1 MAKTELQ
8 KKARALLDEL
18 PRVNGVKLGTEM
30 SANTRCMIGNEIY
43 VNVTCFD
50 GFYSLQRI
58 RAYSKKN
65 GWKPADMFPVRLNSV
80 DYGAVTNIVRI
91 GAFENDVENFKD
103 ALYNHAGDYFE
114 KNYRKKIDRIIELA
128 HKPFPD
134 DETWRSG
141 KNKLIDAAKIVRA
154 HEAMEERRRILYPKK
169 GDTSLTDPDVETCI
183 RVLKSKGYKI
193 MAPVT
198 EYVEV

>member
-8 KKARALLDEL
+8 KKARALLGEL
-18 PRVNGVKLGTEM
+18 PRVNGVELGTNM
-30 SANTRCMIGNEIY
+30 HADMRCLIGNEIY
-43 VNVTCFD
+43 VNVTCFS
-50 GFYSLQRI
+50 GFYALDRI
-58 RAYSKKN
+58 RAYGKKN
-65 GWKPADMFPVRLNSV
+65 GWKPADLFPVRLNAR

-103 ALYNHAGDYFE
+103 ALCKASDEIWGYKE
-114 KNYRKKIDRIIELA
+114 KIDEIIELA
-128 HKPFPD
+128 HKPFPSD
-134 DETWRSG
+134 DTWRNG
-141 KNKLIDAAKIVRA
+141 RNKPIDEAKIVRA

>member
-8 KKARALLDEL
+8 KKARELLGEL
-18 PRVNGVKLGTEM
+18 PRVCGVELGTNM
-30 SANTRCMIGNEIY
+30 HADMRCLIGNEIY

-50 GFYSLQRI
+50 GFYSLNRI
-58 RAYSKKN
+58 RAYGKEHE
-65 GWKPADMFPVRLNSV
+65 WKPADMFPVKIKAV
-80 DYGAVTNIVRI
+80 DYGAVTNIVRV

-103 ALYNHAGDYFE
+103 ALYKASDEIWGY
-114 KNYRKKIDRIIELA
+114 KKKIDEIIELA

-134 DETWRSG
+134 GNMWFTG
-141 KNKLIDAAKIVRA
+141 KNKPIDEAKIVRA